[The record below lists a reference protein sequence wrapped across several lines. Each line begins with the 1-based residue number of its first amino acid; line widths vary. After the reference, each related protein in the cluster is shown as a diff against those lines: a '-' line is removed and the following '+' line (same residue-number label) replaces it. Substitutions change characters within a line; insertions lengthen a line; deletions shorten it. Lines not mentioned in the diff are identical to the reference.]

1 MGVASVRLRRY
12 HVLMSL
18 SPGTRLGP
26 YEILSPLGAGGMGEV
41 YRARD
46 TRLGRDV
53 AVKVLPKHLSAN
65 PEVRT
70 RFEREA
76 KTVSALNH
84 PHICTLFD
92 VGREGEIDYLV
103 MELIDGETLAA
114 RIAKGPLPTPEV
126 LRIGS
131 EIADALDRAHRAGVV
146 HRDLKPGNVMLT
158 KSGAKLMDFGL
169 ARVTGMTGEAG
180 ESGVTMAA
188 LTQSPTM
195 AQPLTA
201 EGTIVGTFQYM
212 SPEQLEGKDAGIC
225 GDVWALGCVLYEMI
239 TGRHAFE
246 GKSQASLISSIMA
259 SRPEPISQVTP
270 MAPPALDRL
279 VDACLAKDPADRLQ
293 SAHDIKLQLSWIE
306 EGGSQAGVPK
316 PVAKKRRSRE
326 RLAWI
331 VASLAV
337 VAAGAAVFVATR
349 PKPVAPPVHAFLQPP
364 KGVLFSS
371 STDKPLPL
379 AISPDGATVAFC
391 ARAGEGPDLLWV
403 RSLGGDDAHALSG
416 TEGAEGPFFS
426 PDGRSLGFFAGG
438 ELKRIDVAGGPVITL
453 VSNIDPRGGTWN
465 SDGVILFTRN
475 SYGPVSRIAA
485 DGGPLTA
492 VTALDSTVGEATH
505 RYPCFLADGRHFL
518 YLARRA
524 GAGSGE
530 SPIIFVGELGSTAR
544 TQVLEVASNV
554 IYASGYLIYVRG
566 TVLVAQRFDA
576 GALKVTGPAVPLV
589 DDVRMDERF
598 SRGVFAASN
607 NGVLVC
613 MTGNNQTRTQLR
625 WLDRAGHVLANVG
638 DPADYTYGG
647 KPSISPDGRSAVLAI
662 ANRERGVSDVWL
674 VDLASGRRRKLTV
687 DTADHPDAT
696 FLPDGRTVAV
706 TTNDPGNSG
715 IDAIAIDGTRSWRIV
730 TSADFAWPHTAW
742 GTILLYSPENA
753 SDRLASDIF
762 AVPISGGEGKV
773 FVASKAQEF
782 NAQFSPDGRFV
793 AYSSDETGR
802 FEVFV
807 QAFAPSGGRWQVS
820 QAGGSEPRWNRNG
833 RELFYIDPQNYV
845 VAVDVETSATGFQTG
860 AAKKLFQF
868 HGAGGQCRYDVAPD
882 GQRFLVTAPLEE
894 DLASPV
900 TLITDWTR
908 KVGSR

>member
-1 MGVASVRLRRY
+1 
-12 HVLMSL
+12 
-18 SPGTRLGP
+18 
-26 YEILSPLGAGGMGEV
+26 
-41 YRARD
+41 
-46 TRLGRDV
+46 
-53 AVKVLPKHLSAN
+53 
-65 PEVRT
+65 
-70 RFEREA
+70 
-76 KTVSALNH
+76 
-84 PHICTLFD
+84 
-92 VGREGEIDYLV
+92 
-103 MELIDGETLAA
+103 
-114 RIAKGPLPTPEV
+114 
-126 LRIGS
+126 
-131 EIADALDRAHRAGVV
+131 
-146 HRDLKPGNVMLT
+146 
-158 KSGAKLMDFGL
+158 MDFGL
-169 ARVTGMTGEAG
+169 ARATGIRRAAG
-180 ESGVTMAA
+180 DSGVTMAA

-212 SPEQLEGKDAGIC
+212 APEQLEGKEADARS
-225 GDVWALGCVLYEMI
+225 DMWALGCVLYEMV
-239 TGRHAFE
+239 TGRRAFE
-246 GKSQASLISSIMA
+246 GKSQASLISSIMG

-279 VDACLAKDPADRLQ
+279 VQACLAKDPTDRLQ

-337 VAAGAAVFVATR
+337 VAAGAAAFVATR
-349 PKPVAPPVHAFLQPP
+349 PKPVRPPVHAFLQPP

-391 ARAGEGPDLLWV
+391 ARDGEGPDLLWV
-403 RSLGGDDAHALSG
+403 RSLGGDDAHSLSG
-416 TEGAEGPFFS
+416 TEGAQGPFFS

-453 VSNIDPRGGTWN
+453 ASDIDPRGGTWN
-465 SDGVILFTRN
+465 SDGDILFTRN

-505 RYPCFLADGRHFL
+505 RYPCFLPDGRHFL

-524 GAGSGE
+524 GAGAGE
-530 SPIIFVGELGSTAR
+530 SPIIFVGELGSNAR

-554 IYASGYLIYVRG
+554 IYASGYLMYVRG

-598 SRGVFAASN
+598 SRGVFAASS

-625 WLDRAGHVLANVG
+625 WLDRSGHVLANVG

-647 KPSISPDGRSAVLAI
+647 KPSISPDGRSAALAI

-687 DTADHPDAT
+687 DTADHPDAV

-706 TTNDPGNSG
+706 TTNDPGNGG

-730 TSADFAWPHTAW
+730 PSSDFAWPHSAW
-742 GTILLYSPENA
+742 GTVLLYSPENS

-762 AVPISGGEGKV
+762 AVPVAGGEPKV

-782 NAQFSPDGRFV
+782 SAQFSPDGKFV
-793 AYSSDETGR
+793 AYTSDETGR
-802 FEVFV
+802 GEVFV
-807 QAFAPSGGRWQVS
+807 QTFSQSGGRWQVS

-833 RELFYIDPQNYV
+833 RELFYVDPQNYV

-908 KVGSR
+908 KVETR